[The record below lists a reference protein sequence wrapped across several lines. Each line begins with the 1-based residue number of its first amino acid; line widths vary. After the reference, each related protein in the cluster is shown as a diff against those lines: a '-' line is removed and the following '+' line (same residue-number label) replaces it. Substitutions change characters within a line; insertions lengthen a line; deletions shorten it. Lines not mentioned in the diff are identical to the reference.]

1 MTGCN
6 CNCGWMVAVAV
17 LMPGLAMA
25 QGTPGQIAKF
35 GVDGTTVVDSVAS
48 EDAAGNVGIGTS
60 TPQARL
66 EVNGA
71 IAGTQFNI
79 GATRI
84 LSAPSNNTFAGVR
97 AGSSTTSNLNSFG
110 GRE

>member
-6 CNCGWMVAVAV
+6 CNRGWMVAVAV

-66 EVNGA
+66 EVN
-71 IAGTQFNI
+71 
-79 GATRI
+79 
-84 LSAPSNNTFAGVR
+84 
-97 AGSSTTSNLNSFG
+97 
-110 GRE
+110 